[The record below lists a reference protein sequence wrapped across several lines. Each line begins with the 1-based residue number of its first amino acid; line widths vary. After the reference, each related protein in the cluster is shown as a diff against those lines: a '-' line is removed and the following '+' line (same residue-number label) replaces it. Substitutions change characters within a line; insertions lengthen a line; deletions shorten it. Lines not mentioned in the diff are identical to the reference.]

1 MWRAICGSV
10 RGTTHILNGKPNQ
23 DSIRSEIDRAGE
35 YGILAVADGHG
46 SDKCFRSDIGSR
58 LAVRTAVEMLER
70 IVKQSNGSNLS
81 FIKDVI
87 ENKLPESIL
96 SIWRKRIE
104 EDYLTARFSKLNK
117 EKNIVSFGTDSME
130 TETKLEN
137 MYLAYGSTLLATI
150 ATNEY
155 AAGIQIGDGEILVVT
170 EEGKV
175 KSPIPKDERLF
186 ANDTTSLCSESA
198 IADFRFFFER
208 LSDRSPVLI
217 LLTTDGYVNS
227 FKNESG
233 FLKVG
238 SDILE
243 ILREEGSEYVEENIE
258 NWLTE
263 ASKYGSGD
271 DITLGMIYRVEIIE
285 SRE

>member
-70 IVKQSNGSNLS
+70 IAKQSNGSNLS

-117 EKNIVSFGTDSME
+117 EKNIVSFSTDSME

-137 MYLAYGSTLLATI
+137 MYLAYGSTLLAAI
-150 ATNEY
+150 VTNGY
-155 AAGIQIGDGEILVVT
+155 VAGIQIGDGETLIVS
-170 EEGKV
+170 EDGKV
-175 KSPIPKDERLF
+175 ECPIPKDERLF
-186 ANDTTSLCSESA
+186 ANDTTSLCSENA

-208 LSDRSPVLI
+208 LSDSPPALI

-227 FKNESG
+227 FRNESG

-238 SDILE
+238 TDILE
-243 ILREEGSEYVEENIE
+243 IFKKEGPDYVEANIE
-258 NWLTE
+258 GWLEE
-263 ASKYGSGD
+263 ASKHGSGD
-271 DITLGMIYRVEIIE
+271 DITLGILFRQEIVKGAE
-285 SRE
+285 